1 MGEATISLGLG
12 LGGGKASTSSGRPA
26 GGGGFS
32 NSASVLLDGTDER
45 MVLDSEI
52 SLSGAFTVSFWIKP
66 LSGNEAFFMTG
77 VAGTGAGG
85 FYLVWYGP
93 AYGNQLIVRDTNLV
107 INTGTDTLTG
117 SSWSHIALIRDSS
130 NNVKAYINGVQRGPT
145 DSSGATTTVDIQ
157 YLGSNITSAGNSLH
171 GNMDEV
177 ALWDS
182 DQTSNLAAIYN
193 SGVPA
198 DLSGLSPTHWWRMG
212 DINGSSGTTIADQG
226 SGGVDCELVNSPSY
240 STDVPS

>member
-26 GGGGFS
+26 GGGFS
-32 NSASVLLDGTDER
+32 NSASVEFDGTDDDFF
-45 MVLDSEI
+45 LDS
-52 SLSGAFTVSFWIKP
+52 AVSF
-66 LSGNEAFFMTG
+66 SGTFTCSLWFKHSTG
-77 VAGTGAGG
+77 N
-85 FYLVWYGP
+85 FPYLLAPYLFIYGP
-93 AYGNQLIVRDTNLV
+93 ANGLKVFVRSLGTITSSANAYSMDTWHHV
-107 INTGTDTLTG
+107 
-117 SSWSHIALIRDSS
+117 AYIRDSS
-130 NNVKAYINGVQRGPT
+130 NNTTLYLDG
-145 DSSGATTTVDIQ
+145 SSIGTSSSSATATIRQFARNGATDP
-157 YLGSNITSAGNSLH
+157 LGGK
-171 GNMDEV
+171 MDEI

-198 DLSGLSPTHWWRMG
+198 DLSGLSPTNWYRMG

-226 SGGVDCELVNSPSY
+226 SGGVDGELRNGPSY